1 MVESFLN
8 AFPCC
13 RLANILKS
21 DSVTGTCQG
30 ISWVYYLLA
39 PRHSTKLQRK
49 KYLEGVLDVFWT
61 SYVSKMVSETMTL
74 EITNQVLLCFPDTPH
89 TYKVWFAIKLLS
101 VY

>member
-8 AFPCC
+8 ACPCC

-49 KYLEGVLDVFWT
+49 KYLEGVWT
-61 SYVSKMVSETMTL
+61 SYGRLMYVQFTPCVQDG
-74 EITNQVLLCFPDTPH
+74 IRNNDT
-89 TYKVWFAIKLLS
+89 
-101 VY
+101 